1 MDEDVNAELLN
12 TKIKMLKTRLAGLKS
27 KKSKTAKERRI
38 ERAIEANIEHFTNEL
53 NEINKKSPRIN
64 RISKH
69 INIRDTNDYKIFDK
83 DSPVRKSPSKSPRSK
98 KATKSILKKGGRSKR
113 NITRKNN
120 SRRN

>member
-1 MDEDVNAELLN
+1 MDDDEVELLK
-12 TKIKMLKTRLAGLKS
+12 TKIKMLNSRLTTLKI
-27 KKSKTAKERRI
+27 KIVKSAKERRI

-120 SRRN
+120 K